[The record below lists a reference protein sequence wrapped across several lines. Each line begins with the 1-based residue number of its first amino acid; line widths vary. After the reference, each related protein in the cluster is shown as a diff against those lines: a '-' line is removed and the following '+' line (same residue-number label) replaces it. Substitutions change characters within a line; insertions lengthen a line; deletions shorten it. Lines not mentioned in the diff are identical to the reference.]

1 MSMSNWVTRVTTVLT
16 LSMLL
21 TGCASFVVKVRDD
34 VAGLNR
40 LKVRRA
46 QEASLAVIA
55 KRELGA
61 LKAQQPLKS
70 GELLPP
76 LFAQA
81 QLQDAWKGSACSNQM
96 GIHMNLTTVG
106 RGPMG
111 EGASST
117 LAKVRGAFTAADQSK
132 QRTARVIETGL
143 EGTFDR
149 TTGFLSLHAI
159 PKSTELTPDEL
170 EAELA
175 IRAHV
180 ENQIF
185 AIDQQLN
192 SNPSASEKYK
202 LMDEREKLQSDEKNR
217 LKKFT
222 ELAVAKAAAAK
233 AELVP
238 FIVELARD
246 NDGKGWRGTIDGT
259 AFQDCEAALVSDH
272 GLNTEKLPPITS
284 QMILK
289 KARSQGDL
297 NSYWLNLAA
306 RDAREQDFFFL
317 AQLYERHG
325 VDSPENYVRAFD
337 YYKTINDKKED
348 ARVQS
353 ALSRMYANGL
363 GTPLNIPEAA
373 RLNALAT
380 ETHKKALAVCKS
392 PETIALI
399 SEMAER
405 ARRKGKLFELIAS
418 WATGMEI
425 DTLTTRVI
433 KRMVG
438 NVISIDQPFSC
449 EIWAR
454 RIDPRINA
462 SLTPDYYRGYDQ
474 YGNYYEEDNG
484 FEKGLKDAVGA
495 AVQKLAQLTPVFTR
509 VTVEPQGQQRYQL
522 IWSDGLH
529 RESQMLDLN

>member
-1 MSMSNWVTRVTTVLT
+1 MPKWVTCFTALLTV
-16 LSMLL
+16 SMLF
-21 TGCASFVVKVRDD
+21 TGCASFVVKMRDD

-40 LKVRRA
+40 LKARKA

-55 KRELGA
+55 EREQDA
-61 LKAQQPLKS
+61 LKAQRPLKS
-70 GELLPP
+70 GETIPP

-81 QLQDAWKGSACSNQM
+81 QLQDTWKGSACGNRMRIQTS
-96 GIHMNLTTVG
+96 LTTAG

-117 LAKVRGAFTAADQSK
+117 MAKVRGAFTASDQS
-132 QRTARVIETGL
+132 QQATARVIETGL

-149 TTGFLSLHAI
+149 TTGFISLHAI

-175 IRAHV
+175 IRSHV
-180 ENQIF
+180 ENQVF
-185 AIDQQLN
+185 AIYQQLN
-192 SNPSASEKYK
+192 SNPSASERYK
-202 LMDEREKLQSDEKNR
+202 LMDQREKLQSDEKER

-222 ELAVAKAAAAK
+222 ELAEAKAASAK

-238 FIVELARD
+238 FTVDLARD
-246 NDGKGWRGTIDGT
+246 NEGKGWIGTIDGT
-259 AFQDCEAALVSDH
+259 AFQDCEAVLVSDH
-272 GLNTEKLPPITS
+272 GLNTEKLPLVTS
-284 QMILK
+284 QMILN
-289 KARSQGDL
+289 KARSQGGL
-297 NSYWLNLAA
+297 SSYWLNLAA

-325 VDSPENYVRAFD
+325 VRSSENYVRAFD
-337 YYKTINDKKED
+337 FYKAVNDRKED
-348 ARVQS
+348 ARAQA

-363 GTPLNIPEAA
+363 GTPVNRPEAE
-373 RLNALAT
+373 RLNALVA
-380 ETHKKALAVCKS
+380 ETHKKALAVCES
-392 PETIALI
+392 PETIELI
-399 SEMAER
+399 NQMAER
-405 ARRKGKLFELIAS
+405 ARRKGVFLELLGS
-418 WATGMEI
+418 WWTGMEM

-462 SLTPDYYRGYDQ
+462 SLTPDYYHGYDQ
-474 YGNYYEEDNG
+474 YGNYYVEDNG
-484 FEKGLKDAVGA
+484 FEKGLKSAVGA
-495 AVQKLAQLTPVFTR
+495 FAQRLAQVIPVFTR
-509 VTVEPQGQQRYQL
+509 VTVEPQGHQRYQL
-522 IWSDGLH
+522 IWNDGLH
-529 RESQMLDLN
+529 REFQTLDLN